1 MVHKCEERKRNR
13 EAGSRYI
20 YTASGSG
27 GATRWASRT
36 SLSNGARNVTFLTRE
51 VEELAFSSPKDRAW
65 GDNVKKGWN
74 ILSPQGP
81 SEQLTCFAALQN
93 GLFLFEQMGL
103 ISLQ

>member
-1 MVHKCEERKRNR
+1 LANE
-13 EAGSRYI
+13 
-20 YTASGSG
+20 
-27 GATRWASRT
+27 
-36 SLSNGARNVTFLTRE
+36 ARNVTFLTKKARAE
-51 VEELAFSSPKDRAW
+51 NGPSPKDRAW

-74 ILSPQGP
+74 ILSPQWP